1 MEIEN
6 EVINSRYFY
15 SLKRK
20 EIKYVPIFMQMK
32 VSLIQIHI
40 NLNFIKNLKK
50 NYFRLIIRLHLNSER
65 PRMKISLSYFF

>member
-32 VSLIQIHI
+32 VLLIQIHI

-50 NYFRLIIRLHLNSER
+50 NYFKFLDYI
-65 PRMKISLSYFF
+65 

>member
-20 EIKYVPIFMQMK
+20 EIKYVLIFMQMK

-50 NYFRLIIRLHLNSER
+50 NYFKFLDYI
-65 PRMKISLSYFF
+65 

>member
-20 EIKYVPIFMQMK
+20 EIKYVPNFMQMK

-40 NLNFIKNLKK
+40 NLNFKK
-50 NYFRLIIRLHLNSER
+50 I
-65 PRMKISLSYFF
+65 